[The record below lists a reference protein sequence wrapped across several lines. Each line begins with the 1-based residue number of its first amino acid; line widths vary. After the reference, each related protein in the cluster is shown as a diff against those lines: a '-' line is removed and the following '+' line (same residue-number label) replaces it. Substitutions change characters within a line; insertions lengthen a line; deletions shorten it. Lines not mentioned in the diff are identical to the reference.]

1 MKHSCTFD
9 SEYDDKTCV
18 VLMNFRR
25 RILSTQNHNS
35 KTYFDYT
42 LRVFVSI
49 SIAFGIS
56 RFAAVVLEFQQL
68 ICKKKK
74 NRHTRKS
81 KLKLYN

>member
-9 SEYDDKTCV
+9 SEYDGKTRV

-42 LRVFVSI
+42 LRDFVSI
-49 SIAFGIS
+49 SIPFGIS
-56 RFAAVVLEFQQL
+56 RFAAVVLKFQQL

-74 NRHTRKS
+74 STYEKIEV
-81 KLKLYN
+81 KTI